1 MTKSLLSIRNLRT
14 YFFTE
19 DGVVKAV
26 DGISLEIGKR
36 EAVGLVGESG
46 CGKTVTALSI
56 MRLVPPPGRIV
67 GGEILFKGEDLLKK
81 SEDEMRKIKGN
92 RISMI
97 PQDSVSSLNPV
108 LTIGEQIAEVIRLHQ
123 GLNRWEAKR
132 KVVEMLE
139 LVGIPSP
146 SKRVDEYPHQLS
158 GGMRQRVMI
167 AMALACNPELII
179 ADEPT
184 TALDVT
190 IQAQILEVMKNMI
203 KDLGCSLL
211 LITHDFGVIAE
222 MCDKVAVMY
231 TGNIVEYAPTKV
243 LFKNPKHPY
252 THGLLNSIPKIDA
265 DVERFEVIDGTV
277 PNLVDP
283 PTGCKFHPRC
293 PYAREICSKQ
303 KPQLVEVESGHFVS
317 CWMYKQNGEP

>member
-1 MTKSLLSIRNLRT
+1 MTKPLLSIRNLKT

-19 DGVVKAV
+19 DGVFRAV
-26 DGISLEIGKR
+26 DGVSLEIGKK

-56 MRLVPPPGRIV
+56 IRLLPPLCRIV
-67 GGEILFKGEDLLKK
+67 SGEILFKGEDLLKK
-81 SEDEMRKIKGN
+81 SEDEMRKIRGN
-92 RISMI
+92 KISMI

-108 LTIGEQIAEVIRLHQ
+108 LTIGEQIAEVIGLHR
-123 GLNRWEAKR
+123 GLNKWEARR

-139 LVGIPSP
+139 LVRIPSP

-167 AMALACNPELII
+167 AMALICNPELII

-190 IQAQILEVMKNMI
+190 IQAQILDVMKNMI
-203 KDLGCSLL
+203 KEFGCSLI
-211 LITHDFGVIAE
+211 LITHDFGVVAE

-231 TGNIVEYAPTKV
+231 AGNIVEYAPTKA

-252 THGLLNSIPKIDA
+252 TYGLLKSIPKINA

-277 PNLVDP
+277 PNLANP
-283 PTGCKFHPRC
+283 PAGCKFCPRC
-293 PYAREICSKQ
+293 PYTREICNKQ
-303 KPQLVEVESGHFVS
+303 KPQLVEVKPGHFVS
-317 CWMYKQNGEP
+317 CWMYKKNGES

>member
-19 DGVVKAV
+19 DGVVRAV

-56 MRLVPPPGRIV
+56 MRLVLPPSRIV

-81 SEDEMRKIKGN
+81 SEDEMRKIRGN
-92 RISMI
+92 KISMI

-190 IQAQILEVMKNMI
+190 IQAQMLEVMKNMI

-252 THGLLNSIPKIDA
+252 THGLLKSIPKIDV
-265 DVERFEVIDGTV
+265 DVERFEIIDGTV

-303 KPQLVEVESGHFVS
+303 KPQLVEVGPGHFVS

>member
-108 LTIGEQIAEVIRLHQ
+108 LTIGEQIAE
-123 GLNRWEAKR
+123 
-132 KVVEMLE
+132 
-139 LVGIPSP
+139 
-146 SKRVDEYPHQLS
+146 
-158 GGMRQRVMI
+158 
-167 AMALACNPELII
+167 
-179 ADEPT
+179 
-184 TALDVT
+184 
-190 IQAQILEVMKNMI
+190 
-203 KDLGCSLL
+203 
-211 LITHDFGVIAE
+211 
-222 MCDKVAVMY
+222 
-231 TGNIVEYAPTKV
+231 
-243 LFKNPKHPY
+243 
-252 THGLLNSIPKIDA
+252 
-265 DVERFEVIDGTV
+265 
-277 PNLVDP
+277 
-283 PTGCKFHPRC
+283 
-293 PYAREICSKQ
+293 
-303 KPQLVEVESGHFVS
+303 
-317 CWMYKQNGEP
+317 